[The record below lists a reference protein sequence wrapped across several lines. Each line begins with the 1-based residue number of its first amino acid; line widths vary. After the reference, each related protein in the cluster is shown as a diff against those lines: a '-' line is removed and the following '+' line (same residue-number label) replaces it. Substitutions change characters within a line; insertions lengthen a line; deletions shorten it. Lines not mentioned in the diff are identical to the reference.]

1 MDRILAGLTWSR
13 CIVYMDD
20 IIVYGKTLAEHNANL
35 ECVLQRIIDANLKLN
50 TQKCEFAASEII
62 YLGHRITSQGIGVD
76 PDKVEAIDRIEV
88 PNSRVKLRR
97 FLGMA
102 TYYKRF
108 IDHFSLI
115 AGPLTKLTSTKR
127 EFE

>member
-50 TQKCEFAASEII
+50 TQSASSP
-62 YLGHRITSQGIGVD
+62 RPKSSTSV
-76 PDKVEAIDRIEV
+76 
-88 PNSRVKLRR
+88 
-97 FLGMA
+97 
-102 TYYKRF
+102 
-108 IDHFSLI
+108 I
-115 AGPLTKLTSTKR
+115 A
-127 EFE
+127 